1 MIKSLFTTSDGK
13 NRAFTFALICS
24 LFLLWGV
31 CNLLLDDLNKLFRSS
46 LQLSNMQAA
55 FVQGVWYSAYLFMA
69 FPASWVA
76 RRFGYRGGILSG
88 LGIVILGSL
97 LFIPVTK
104 VVASQAIVYSL
115 FLAVLFVL
123 ATGLVFL
130 ETLANPYTTVLGPK
144 ETAVSRINLAQTCN
158 GVGSI
163 VGPYLGATF
172 ILSQTEVS
180 NSSNADLYRPYLII
194 AGIVAVMF
202 IIFALVPIPEIEAPA
217 EAKAPRKSSEHE
229 RSILHERHYVLGI
242 VSQFFYC
249 FAQTGIFSLF
259 IIYMVDKNNQHM
271 PPLPGWLTDLLPGTM
286 KYLHGSAWHITD
298 YAGGVLFSCA
308 FVFFTLGRLSGGF
321 IVRYF
326 PPHLTLGVYALV
338 NVVLML
344 LIYLN
349 LGWISV
355 ISLILSFFFM
365 SIMYPTHFALAI
377 RGMGERT
384 KLAAAGMVTAIIG
397 AGLGPI
403 AMGWVADHFN
413 MATTFLLP
421 LACFVCIALYG
432 FMWKS
437 LFSGDMEPETEGVL
451 VASH

>member
-1 MIKSLFTTSDGK
+1 MIKALFTTPDGK
-13 NRAFTFALICS
+13 NRSFTFACICS

-69 FPASWVA
+69 FPAGWVA
-76 RRFGYRGGILSG
+76 KRFGYRGGILSG
-88 LGIVILGSL
+88 LAIVILGSL

-104 VVASQAIVYSL
+104 VVASQAVVYGL
-115 FLAVLFVL
+115 FLTVLFIL

-144 ETAVSRINLAQTCN
+144 ESAVTRINLAQSCN
-158 GVGSI
+158 GIGSI
-163 VGPYLGATF
+163 VGPFLGATF

-194 AGIVAVMF
+194 AGIVALMF
-202 IIFALVPIPEIEAPA
+202 IVFALVPIPEIEAPE
-217 EAKAPRKSSEHE
+217 EAKSPEKSTEHV
-229 RSILHERHYVLGI
+229 RSIIHEKHYILGI

-259 IIYMVDKNNQHM
+259 IIYVVDKNNQHM
-271 PPLPGWLTDLLPGTM
+271 PPLPTWLTNLLPDTM
-286 KYLHGSAWHITD
+286 KYLHGTEWHITD
-298 YAGGVLFSCA
+298 YAGGVLFSGA
-308 FVFFTLGRLSGGF
+308 FIFFTIGRFSGGF

-326 PPHLTLGVYALV
+326 SPHRTLGVYAV
-338 NVVLML
+338 TNVVLML
-344 LIYLN
+344 LLYLN
-349 LGWISV
+349 LGWTSV

-377 RGMGERT
+377 RGMGDRT
-384 KLAAAGMVTAIIG
+384 KYAAAGMVTAILG
-397 AGLGPI
+397 AGIGPI
-403 AMGWVADHFN
+403 AMGWIADN
-413 MATTFLLP
+413 YDMASSFLLP
-421 LACFVCIALYG
+421 LICFVFIAFYG
-432 FMWKS
+432 FFWKN
-437 LFSGDMEPETEGVL
+437 LFSGDMEPEGEPSSIAT
-451 VASH
+451 H